1 MMCPTCFNKG
11 WHFAL
16 PPGPSVGKKPDLI
29 RPDLPPGWVI
39 GPRIEDFLRDDWFV
53 EPRDG

>member
-1 MMCPTCFNKG
+1 MSDKKADRV
-11 WHFAL
+11 HEL